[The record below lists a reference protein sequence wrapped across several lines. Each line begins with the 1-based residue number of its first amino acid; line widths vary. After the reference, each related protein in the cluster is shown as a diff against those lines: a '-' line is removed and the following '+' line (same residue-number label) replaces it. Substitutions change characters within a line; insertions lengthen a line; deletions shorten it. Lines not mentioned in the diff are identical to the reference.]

1 MVCQMG
7 VANIKHRKA
16 TVKHGRC
23 VFGAPPQH
31 TLEADMQSKL
41 KHSKGRFRHKRKKKH
56 RGACGHH
63 QQQKT
68 RCHVE
73 LLRLTPTKRKGRN
86 PGQQEAGPF
95 RSTYEAAL
103 ASLSRLNKKALWRAT
118 KLVIRAK
125 IAKVV
130 TISTSE

>member
-41 KHSKGRFRHKRKKKH
+41 KHSKGRFRHKRKKN
-56 RGACGHH
+56 
-63 QQQKT
+63 T
-68 RCHVE
+68 RWH
-73 LLRLTPTKRKGRN
+73 
-86 PGQQEAGPF
+86 
-95 RSTYEAAL
+95 AATT
-103 ASLSRLNKKALWRAT
+103 SNKKQGAM
-118 KLVIRAK
+118 
-125 IAKVV
+125 
-130 TISTSE
+130 SSS